1 MEKRFDLQFQNFTR
15 IYRSYDK
22 IYHELAVYFHMAD
35 SILYILSSLY
45 EMETP
50 CTPKDICD
58 YCSTNK
64 QTVHS
69 ALKTLEEQEC
79 ITISPSPTNK
89 KNRLVELT
97 PKGKELL
104 HTTIQPIKELE
115 VAAFSELSDTER
127 EQLLQLERKYFEA
140 FRRQVEDFYRRNEAT
155 RRDS

>member
-35 SILYILSSLY
+35 SVLYILFSLY

-64 QTVHS
+64 
-69 ALKTLEEQEC
+69 
-79 ITISPSPTNK
+79 P
-89 KNRLVELT
+89 
-97 PKGKELL
+97 
-104 HTTIQPIKELE
+104 
-115 VAAFSELSDTER
+115 F
-127 EQLLQLERKYFEA
+127 
-140 FRRQVEDFYRRNEAT
+140 T
-155 RRDS
+155 RR

>member
-35 SILYILSSLY
+35 SVLYILFSLY

-69 ALKTLEEQEC
+69 ALKTLEEQEY

-97 PKGKELL
+97 PKGKKLL
-104 HTTIQPIKELE
+104 QTTIQPINELE
-115 VAAFSELSDTER
+115 IAAFSELSDTER
-127 EQLLQLERKYFEA
+127 EQLLQLESKYFEA
-140 FRRQVEDFYRRNEAT
+140 FCRQVEDFYRRDEAT